1 MRQHLSGIVIFLML
15 FDLSSY
21 SFQVTEARP
30 LSITPG
36 PLIPVSP
43 TDSQA
48 TILAKAANVIPS
60 PQQLAWQR
68 LELTAFIHFGMNTF
82 TDSEWGSGTEDPSIF
97 NPTQL
102 NVRQWMRALKSAGIK
117 QATLVVKHHDGFV
130 LYPSRYTTHSVKSSH
145 WKDGHGDVV
154 REFVNAAH
162 EFGVKVGFY
171 YSPADRYEAQPGR
184 SFGNGSP
191 SVTTKIPTLVHGDN
205 RHPTHFYTYKLDDYN
220 RYFMNQLYE
229 LLTQYGPV
237 YELWFDGAKAAG
249 DGEPYNFAAWHDLIH
264 HLAPNAT
271 IRPCDMGSYK
281 GDEGLIH
288 NLAPNAVT
296 GLQILRWVG
305 NESGNARD
313 SEWSVIPLPDD
324 YNVLPS
330 GDLSQ
335 TDLGSRA
342 RLFDH
347 GVHYLAWYPAEVNF
361 SIRPGWFWHASED
374 NQVKTMSDL
383 MDRYYNS
390 VGRNGVMLI
399 NIPPDR
405 RGMFGDNDVKR
416 LQEFGQWVKQ
426 TFKHNLAQG
435 AKAVASSVFKNDP
448 KFAARKAVDDNPNTY
463 WKAADGHTT
472 AELTMDMGHKVQ
484 FNRVML
490 GESLAVGQ
498 RVEAFEVDSWT
509 GSAWQK
515 ITTATTIGYK
525 RILTF
530 DTVQAQK
537 VRILI
542 QQARAVPTIATFGLY
557 MDNGMPS

>member
-15 FDLSSY
+15 FGLSSY
-21 SFQVTEARP
+21 SSQVTEARP

-82 TDSEWGSGTEDPSIF
+82 TNSEWGSGTEDPKLF

-102 NVRQWMRALKSAGIK
+102 DTRQWMRALKSAGIK
-117 QATLVVKHHDGFV
+117 LAVLVVKHHDGFV
-130 LYPSRYTTHSVKSSH
+130 LYPSRYTTHSVKYSS
-145 WKDGHGDVV
+145 WEGGHGDVV
-154 REFVNAAH
+154 RDFVNAAH
-162 EFGVKVGFY
+162 EYGIKVGFY
-171 YSPADRYEAQPGR
+171 LSPADRHEAQPGG
-184 SFGNGSP
+184 SFANGSP
-191 SVTTKIPTLVHGDN
+191 YVTTKIPTLVHGDN
-205 RHPTHFYTYKLDDYN
+205 RHPTHFYTYQLDDYD

-229 LLTQYGPV
+229 LMTQYGPV
-237 YELWFDGAKAAG
+237 YEFWFDGATAAG
-249 DGEPYNFAAWHDLIH
+249 TGEPYNFAAWFDLMH
-264 HLAPNAT
+264 HLAPHAV
-271 IRPCDMGSYK
+271 IRPCDINPYH
-281 GDEGLIH
+281 GDDGLIR
-288 NLAPNAVT
+288 NLASNTAT
-296 GLQILRWVG
+296 GLQMIRWAG
-305 NESGNARD
+305 NDNARE
-313 SEWSVIPLPDD
+313 SEWSVIPLPSDF
-324 YNVLPS
+324 NVLPS
-330 GDLSQ
+330 NGDLSQ

-342 RLFDH
+342 ILFNP
-347 GVHYLAWYPAEVNF
+347 GAHYLAWYPARSNY
-361 SIRPGWFWHASED
+361 STRSNWFWHASDD
-374 NQVKTMSDL
+374 NQVKTMGDL
-383 MDRYYNS
+383 MTIYYQS
-390 VGRNGVMLI
+390 VGRNSNMLL
-399 NIPPDR
+399 NVPPNQ
-405 RGMFGDNDVKR
+405 RGLFADTDVQR
-416 LQEFGQWVKQ
+416 LKEFGQWVKK
-426 TFKHNLAQG
+426 TFQHNLAQG
-435 AKAVASSVFKNDP
+435 AKAVASSVFNNDP
-448 KFAARKAVDDNPNTY
+448 KFAARKAVDGDPNTY

-472 AELTMDMGHKVQ
+472 AELTFDMGHKVQ

-498 RVEAFEVDSWT
+498 RVETFEVDSWT

-542 QQARAVPTIATFGLY
+542 QQARAVPTIAMFGLY